1 MSMTQPG
8 CAYPTS
14 LSASL
19 NPDEDWTKISD
30 LAKRRRIQNRLAQR
44 NYRKK
49 VKRCLDD
56 LERLTGSSEDIAADK
71 QPQKTIKWKQHSF
84 ASHSRKSRSTVVGM
98 PVVSQCLLTSPV
110 QHTGEPL
117 ATDTRD
123 DKVQSSSLPHLSSL
137 AQSAPTE
144 ILLPLCD
151 SAQPSSAIEDTDDSA
166 DNMIPS
172 TAPTTL
178 SPATH
183 ISDTINSLG
192 YSSVDGLNPYIAY
205 CNMTPMELNSIS
217 LYGHLNCHNPSTFYP
232 SDQIINISQA
242 GLDFL
247 FPRDS
252 A

>member
-8 CAYPTS
+8 YAYPTS

-19 NPDEDWTKISD
+19 DPDEDWTKISD

-56 LERLTGSSEDIAADK
+56 LERLTGSSEEVAADK

-84 ASHSRKSRSTVVGM
+84 ASHSRKPRSTVV
-98 PVVSQCLLTSPV
+98 TSPV

-123 DKVQSSSLPHLSSL
+123 DKIRSSSLPHLSSL
-137 AQSAPTE
+137 TQSAPTE
-144 ILLPLCD
+144 TLLPLCD

-166 DNMIPS
+166 NNMIPS

-183 ISDTINSLG
+183 ISDTINSWG
-192 YSSVDGLNPYIAY
+192 YRSVDGLNPYIAY

-217 LYGHLNCHNPSTFYP
+217 LYGHLDCHNPSTFYP

>member
-8 CAYPTS
+8 YAYPTS

-56 LERLTGSSEDIAADK
+56 LERLTA
-71 QPQKTIKWKQHSF
+71 QKTIKWKQHSF

-98 PVVSQCLLTSPV
+98 PIVSQSLLTSPV

-123 DKVQSSSLPHLSSL
+123 DKIRSSSLPHLSSL

-166 DNMIPS
+166 NNMIPS

-183 ISDTINSLG
+183 ISDTINSWG
-192 YSSVDGLNPYIAY
+192 YGSVDGLNPYIAY

-217 LYGHLNCHNPSTFYP
+217 LYGHLDCHNPSTFYS

-242 GLDFL
+242 GPDFL